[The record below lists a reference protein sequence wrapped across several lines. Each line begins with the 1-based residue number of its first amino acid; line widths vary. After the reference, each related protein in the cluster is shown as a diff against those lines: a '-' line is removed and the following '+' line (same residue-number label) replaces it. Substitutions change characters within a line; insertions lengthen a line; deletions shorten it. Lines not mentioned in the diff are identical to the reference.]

1 MLTRSRELVM
11 SVIAIGFI
19 TLAYVLIQTVT
30 REIPTAGSL
39 CGHSLGVLGFI
50 LMLMTEILYS
60 LRKRSNRGARWGKMS
75 SWLEFHIFTGLV
87 GPYMVLIHPG
97 WKFQGLAGVLSL
109 LTLLMVI
116 SGFVGR
122 YIYTAVPRAASGA
135 EISLQDLQ
143 NTALQLEAQ
152 LARMKNQENTRP
164 VLRVGV
170 GTGNSLGVLS
180 RFWYDLRALVNNL
193 IIRTSQTGQSRQKA
207 LELAQ
212 VKRKYDQVVRQI
224 RNLAAAR
231 RLLALWHTVHIP
243 LGLTLFVVGFIH
255 IGATIY
261 YSVLLY

>member
-1 MLTRSRELVM
+1 MLTKSRELIY
-11 SVIAIGFI
+11 SLIAIGFI
-19 TLAYVLIQTVT
+19 TLAYLFVQTVYKD
-30 REIPTAGSL
+30 IPSASSL
-39 CGHSLGVLGFI
+39 WGHSLGVLGFI

-60 LRKRSNRGARWGKMS
+60 LRKRSTRGARWGKMS
-75 SWLEFHIFTGLV
+75 GWLEFHIFTGLV
-87 GPYMVLIHPG
+87 GPYMVLLHPG

-109 LTLLMVI
+109 LTVLMVI
-116 SGFVGR
+116 SGFIGR

-152 LARMKNQENTRP
+152 LARMKNQEVTRP
-164 VLRVGV
+164 VLRVGAGS
-170 GTGNSLGVLS
+170 GTSMGVLS
-180 RFWYDLRALVNNL
+180 RFWYDLRAMINNF

-243 LGLTLFVVGFIH
+243 LGLTLFIVGFIH